1 MSDVKK
7 ETEATE
13 ETVEIPVTDGSEE
26 RDSRLRLRIQRQKN
40 LPKKMRKSK
49 FQSAEASEEVQKQ

>member
-1 MSDVKK
+1 MSDIKK

-26 RDSRLRLRIQRQKN
+26 ETA
-40 LPKKMRKSK
+40 
-49 FQSAEASEEVQKQ
+49 AEAEDTEKESSKAEED

>member
-1 MSDVKK
+1 MSDIKK

-26 RDSRLRLRIQRQKN
+26 
-40 LPKKMRKSK
+40 
-49 FQSAEASEEVQKQ
+49 ETEEQED

>member
-1 MSDVKK
+1 MSDIKK

-26 RDSRLRLRIQRQKN
+26 ETA
-40 LPKKMRKSK
+40 
-49 FQSAEASEEVQKQ
+49 AEAEDTEKESFQRRRGKRSSRG